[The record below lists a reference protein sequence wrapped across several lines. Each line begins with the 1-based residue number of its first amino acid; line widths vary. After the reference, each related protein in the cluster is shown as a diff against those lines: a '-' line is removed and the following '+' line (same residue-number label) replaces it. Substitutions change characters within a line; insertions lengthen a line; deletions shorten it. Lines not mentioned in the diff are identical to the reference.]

1 MPEKTTKDVKNYD
14 DQDLLELDK
23 RLEPEKGPLKNE
35 QIHHALKRLLKM
47 KPKEKIV
54 DELIWKYKKK
64 IQGSMK

>member
-35 QIHHALKRLLKM
+35 
-47 KPKEKIV
+47 
-54 DELIWKYKKK
+54 
-64 IQGSMK
+64 